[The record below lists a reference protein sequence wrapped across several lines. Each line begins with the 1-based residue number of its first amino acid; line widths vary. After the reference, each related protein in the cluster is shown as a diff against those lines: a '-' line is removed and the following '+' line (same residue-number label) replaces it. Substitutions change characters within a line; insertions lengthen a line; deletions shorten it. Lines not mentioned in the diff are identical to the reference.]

1 MDGPVKPYRPDRGTR
16 ERSVAEPILETDPAK
31 ARMFAGGQRSI
42 VDRGTEV
49 AGVNVGDHLAVVALS
64 SQKLPGDLVERN
76 SLRAGDFDGSV
87 DRRCY
92 RHLGQRGGDVVRSD
106 GLEQGRG
113 KGE

>member
-1 MDGPVKPYRPDRGTR
+1 
-16 ERSVAEPILETDPAK
+16 
-31 ARMFAGGQRSI
+31 MFARGQRSI

-49 AGVNVGDHLAVVALS
+49 AGVNVGDHLAAVALS

-106 GLEQGRG
+106 GLEQNGR
-113 KGE
+113 EPDQVSIRT